1 MARKASTLDVK
12 VNADTRGLERG
23 YKRAGAETKKFTG
36 QTNKLGDS
44 IKGKLGAA
52 MAGVAVGAFAV
63 KIARA
68 AQETIRMASAYD
80 EAANKAKTVFGT
92 AGTSMVTGWAENT
105 VTAMGLSSG
114 AALEAAGSFG
124 NLLVSF
130 GATQGKAAEMSKS
143 LTSLSADL
151 ASLNN
156 VSVQDAAQALLS
168 GLSGEM
174 EPLKRFGVTLSDV
187 RLRAEALALGLEVT
201 TGTLDPLTKSMAA
214 YSLIMKDTKTA
225 QGDFQRT
232 SDGLANSQRI
242 LEAAVQDAKEEIG
255 AGLVK
260 AIETATESM
269 GGPEGMAEAI
279 GDLAYDISAF
289 TWGVGK
295 GIDKLNELRGATE
308 DADEATENQSN
319 TLSKFLQTIP
329 VLGVALGIFSNQQ
342 TDAKQADD
350 ARTESIQLWDLA
362 SRNAAAAQRLVAAN
376 TLATVNPLYAQA
388 EAARTAAGALLAL
401 DRKDVQMQD
410 AAGRA
415 KWRKFDEDLA
425 KRRKAQQDAIDAASA
440 PTGGGGGGS
449 SPVKRNEKAIERYDR
464 KLDAYSKKWKRQ
476 TDIRVEAL
484 NAEVAA
490 WERVADTVSGAF
502 NTSLG
507 AAIDDYTD
515 KLADIADLDQQI
527 ADAIAA
533 GDEKGAAKAAAE
545 KAALGHVE
553 DYVTAWLKQLEYN
566 AAVKNKIAAAMATF
580 VADNPGLA
588 KGAEALTAELLSLDP
603 ATADAAIQKMV
614 DEGTLAKIAGSL
626 QTAAATDNV
635 VSTEMAN
642 LFYGAGIKAAEENL
656 RAITEEMESDK
667 AKKQLQKIGKKAG
680 KTLGDALA
688 NEIRQAVNQAVASAN
703 AARTAAGRRIASAP
717 ATAGAMTRSA
727 SAGPVNIHVHAAVAD
742 PVAVGRTVENVL
754 NKRANRLGI

>member
-12 VNADTRGLERG
+12 VNADTRGLEKG

-52 MAGVAVGAFAV
+52 MAGVAIGAFAV
-63 KIARA
+63 KMARA

-92 AGTSMVTGWAENT
+92 AGTSMVNGWAENT

-124 NLLVSF
+124 NLLTAF
-130 GATQGKAAEMSKS
+130 GATEGKAAEMSKD
-143 LTSLSADL
+143 LTSLAADL
-151 ASLNN
+151 ASFNN
-156 VSVQDAAQALLS
+156 TSIDDAINALRS

-225 QGDFQRT
+225 QGDFIRT
-232 SDGLANSQRI
+232 SSGLANTQRI
-242 LEAAVQDAKEEIG
+242 LDAAVQDAKEEIG
-255 AGLVK
+255 RGLVE

-269 GGPEGMAEAI
+269 GGPQGMAETI
-279 GDLAYDISAF
+279 GDVAYDISAF
-289 TWGVGK
+289 TWGIGQA
-295 GIDKLNELRGATE
+295 IDKLAELRGVTE
-308 DADEATENQSN
+308 DADEAQEQQSN
-319 TLSKFLQTIP
+319 TLSKFLQLIP
-329 VLGVALGIFSNQQ
+329 VIGTALGIYSNNK
-342 TDAKQADD
+342 TEEKRANDAS
-350 ARTESIQLWDLA
+350 TESYIQWDLA

-401 DRKDVQMQD
+401 SRKDVQMQD

-440 PTGGGGGGS
+440 PTGSGS
-449 SPVKRNEKAIERYDR
+449 SASPVERNEKAIDRYDR

-476 TDIRVEAL
+476 TDIRVQAL
-484 NAEVAA
+484 NDEVAA
-490 WERVADTVSGAF
+490 WERVADTVTGAF

-515 KLADIADLDQQI
+515 KLASIADLDQQI

-566 AAVKNKIAAAMATF
+566 AAVKNKIADAMATF

-603 ATADAAIQKMV
+603 ATADAAISKMV

-642 LFYGAGIKAAEENL
+642 LFYAAGIKAAEENL

-667 AKKQLQKIGKKAG
+667 AKKQLKKIGKKAG

-703 AARTAAGRRIASAP
+703 AARAAAGRRIASAP
-717 ATAGAMTRSA
+717 ATAGANTRSTT
-727 SAGPVNIHVHAAVAD
+727 AGPVNIHVHAAVAD

-754 NKRANRLGI
+754 NKRASRLGL

>member
-12 VNADTRGLERG
+12 VNADTRGLEKG

-52 MAGVAVGAFAV
+52 MAGVAIGAFAV
-63 KIARA
+63 KMARA

-92 AGTSMVTGWAENT
+92 AGTSMVNGWAENT

-124 NLLVSF
+124 NLLTAF
-130 GATQGKAAEMSKS
+130 GATEGKAAEMSKN
-143 LTSLSADL
+143 LTSLAADL
-151 ASLNN
+151 ASFNN
-156 VSVQDAAQALLS
+156 TSIEDAIAALRS

-174 EPLKRFGVTLSDV
+174 EPLKRYGATLSDV
-187 RLRAEALALGLEVT
+187 RLRAEALAMGLEVT

-225 QGDFQRT
+225 QGDFIRT
-232 SDGLANSQRI
+232 SDGLANTQRI
-242 LEAAVQDAKEEIG
+242 LGAAVDDAKEEIG
-255 AGLVK
+255 RGLVE
-260 AIETATESM
+260 ALETATESM
-269 GGPEGMAEAI
+269 GGPEGMAEVI
-279 GDLAYDISAF
+279 GDLGYDIAAF
-289 TWGVGK
+289 TGGVGK
-295 GIDKLNELRGATE
+295 LIDKLNELRGVTE
-308 DADEATENQSN
+308 DTDEATENQGN
-319 TLSKFLQTIP
+319 TLSKFLQLIP
-329 VLGVALGIFSNQQ
+329 VVGTYLGVFSNQQ
-342 TDAKQADD
+342 TEAKRADD
-350 ARTESIQLWDLA
+350 ARTESIELWDLA
-362 SRNAAAAQRLVAAN
+362 SRRAAAAQRLVAAN

-401 DRKDVQMQD
+401 SRKDVQMQD

-440 PTGGGGGGS
+440 PTGGGS
-449 SPVKRNEKAIERYDR
+449 SGASQQNEKAIDRYDR

-476 TDIRVEAL
+476 TDIRVQAL
-484 NAEVAA
+484 NDEVAA
-490 WERVADTVSGAF
+490 WERVADTVTGAF

-515 KLADIADLDQQI
+515 KLASVADLDQQI

-553 DYVTAWLKQLEYN
+553 DYVTAWLAQLEYN
-566 AAVKNKIAAAMATF
+566 TAVKNKIAAAMATF
-580 VADNPGLA
+580 VANNPGLA

-603 ATADAAIQKMV
+603 ATADAAITKMV
-614 DEGTLAKIAGSL
+614 NEGTLAKIAGTL
-626 QTAAATDNV
+626 QTEAAKDNV
-635 VSTEMAN
+635 VSVAMADM
-642 LFYGAGIKAAEENL
+642 FYAAGITAAEENL

-667 AKKQLQKIGKKAG
+667 AKKKLEKIGKKAG

-703 AARTAAGRRIASAP
+703 AARAAAGRRIASAP
-717 ATAGAMTRSA
+717 ATAGANTRSA

-754 NKRANRLGI
+754 NKRASRLGL